1 MPYAAPSRPDCQ
13 WLPILLRERPAMI
26 SDSESITFEAN
37 RPAPHETLVSV
48 VLPVYNEIEV
58 LQPLLGQV
66 RQTLADCGVRCE
78 ILFVDDG
85 STDGSARLLD
95 RLAARHSEVRVI
107 HFSRNFGHQ
116 AAVQAGLQ
124 HARGHAVVLMD
135 SDLQDAPAAI
145 GHFIECWRE
154 GYEIV
159 YAVRVRRKEH
169 FWKRV
174 LFGLF
179 HRLMAAVAT
188 TPIPAEAGN
197 FSLIDA
203 RAVRQIV
210 TLAERD
216 RYLPGLRSWVGFRQ
230 IGIEVE
236 RNARYD
242 ARPRVSFRGLMRLA
256 KTAIFSFSSL
266 PLTMFYLIAF
276 AAMFVFLALGGF
288 SLYCRLFTTLA
299 IPGWTSYILIASFF
313 GALNALGISMLG
325 EYVVRI
331 YDQVRARPF
340 YLIER
345 TVNIAPNGRR
355 RTDPC
360 DALEGESPVTDSGA
374 TTDQYVQLLSDAEEL
389 LESID
394 HSPERANND
403 PRLSRSPAVDRASR
417 RRKVN

>member
-1 MPYAAPSRPDCQ
+1 
-13 WLPILLRERPAMI
+13 
-26 SDSESITFEAN
+26 
-37 RPAPHETLVSV
+37 
-48 VLPVYNEIEV
+48 
-58 LQPLLGQV
+58 
-66 RQTLADCGVRCE
+66 
-78 ILFVDDG
+78 
-85 STDGSARLLD
+85 
-95 RLAARHSEVRVI
+95 
-107 HFSRNFGHQ
+107 
-116 AAVQAGLQ
+116 
-124 HARGHAVVLMD
+124 MD

-145 GHFIECWRE
+145 GRFLERWRE
-154 GYEIV
+154 GYDIV
-159 YAVRVRRKEH
+159 YAVRTKRKER

-174 LFGLF
+174 SFRLF

-197 FSLIDA
+197 FSLIDT

-242 ARPRVSFRGLMRLA
+242 AHPRVSFRGLMRLA

-266 PLTMFYLIAF
+266 PLTMFYLIAL
-276 AAMFVFLALGGF
+276 AAMFVFLAIGGF
-288 SLYCRLFTTLA
+288 SLYCRIFTNLA
-299 IPGWTSYILIASFF
+299 IPGWTSYVLIASFF

-345 TVNIAPNGRR
+345 TVNIAPNARR
-355 RTDPC
+355 HTDSC
-360 DALEGESPVTDSGA
+360 DPVETESPVTGSVA
-374 TTDQYVQLLSDAEEL
+374 RTDQYVRLLADTEEL
-389 LESID
+389 LGSID
-394 HSPERANND
+394 RPLERSNND
-403 PRLSRSPAVDRASR
+403 PRLSRSPAVG
-417 RRKVN
+417 

>member
-1 MPYAAPSRPDCQ
+1 MCHWLCRCCRSDCQ
-13 WLPILLRERPAMI
+13 SQTNLPSKRAY
-26 SDSESITFEAN
+26 

-48 VLPVYNEIEV
+48 VLPVYNEVEV
-58 LQPLLGQV
+58 LEPLLGQV
-66 RQTLADCGVRCE
+66 RQALAECRVRSE
-78 ILFVDDG
+78 IVFVDDG

-95 RLAARHSEVRVI
+95 QLAERFAEVRVI

-116 AAVQAGLQ
+116 AAVQAGLR

-135 SDLQDAPAAI
+135 SDLQDAPSAI
-145 GHFIECWRE
+145 GQFLERWRE
-154 GYEIV
+154 GFDIV
-159 YAVRVRRKEH
+159 YAVRVRRKEAA
-169 FWKRV
+169 WKRA
-174 LFGLF
+174 LFGTF
-179 HRLMAAVAT
+179 HRLMASVAT

-242 ARPRVSFRGLMRLA
+242 AQPRVSLRGLLRLA

-266 PLTMFYLIAF
+266 PLTIFYFIAC
-276 AAMFVFLALGGF
+276 AAMAVFLALGGF
-288 SLYCRLFTTLA
+288 SLYCRLFTSLA
-299 IPGWTSYILIASFF
+299 IPGWTSYILSASFF

-331 YDQVRARPF
+331 YDQVRARPI
-340 YLIER
+340 YLIDR
-345 TVNIAPNGRR
+345 TVNIDPNSRRHDDAP
-355 RTDPC
+355 TAPDAADP
-360 DALEGESPVTDSGA
+360 LER
-374 TTDQYVQLLSDAEEL
+374 LLAETGEL
-389 LESID
+389 LELVDQRRSADKAPETDLRTSAEAMRSIN
-394 HSPERANND
+394 R
-403 PRLSRSPAVDRASR
+403 V
-417 RRKVN
+417 